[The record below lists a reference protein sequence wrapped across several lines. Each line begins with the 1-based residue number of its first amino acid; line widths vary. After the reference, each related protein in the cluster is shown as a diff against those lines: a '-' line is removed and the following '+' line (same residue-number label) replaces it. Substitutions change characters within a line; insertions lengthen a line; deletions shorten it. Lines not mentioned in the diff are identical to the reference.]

1 MKTFAMIRQPCGC
14 RRTEST
20 RCGQRALLLGP
31 RAVAWTLHGG
41 WTTSLVD
48 AGKGGGADLLEAC
61 IVEKVRACDK
71 PDGFS
76 RLVCIIV

>member
-31 RAVAWTLHGG
+31 RAVAWTLRGNRAA
-41 WTTSLVD
+41 SLID
-48 AGKGGGADLLEAC
+48 AGEGDGADLLEAR
-61 IVEKVRACDK
+61 IIEKVRACDK